1 MKIFRT
7 LGLLVILIA
16 LSAYVYFYEIKGGE
30 EREKQKA
37 MEEKVFHFET
47 DSVDIIEIRSIF
59 NRFWFERSGD
69 NWTIK
74 APVKTG
80 GDKSAINRLLTTMS
94 NITKIREFT
103 IKDGDQ
109 KDYGL
114 VARSVLAI
122 IQFKNGERDSLRFGD
137 ATPVENSN
145 YAGRGDSLVYI
156 LSSSSKQALEK
167 QLFDWRDKSVSKIDY
182 KDVVEMRLR
191 NAKGSFTFV
200 KEGADWYLN
209 EPRRVLAENLTVNTI
224 LRKIQNDKIK
234 SIISEDF
241 KNPNKFRLKKPGYVV
256 DLYLGEGKAHKQL
269 MFSSLKGNVSNGKD
283 DSRPHVFTVDS
294 TFIRE
299 LDKSFFDLRDKK
311 IVSFFNRDRTDSI
324 IVQQGD
330 TIVTFAKDTANTWWL
345 NSGANKVKG
354 WKINSLLSNI
364 FNLKAKEFL
373 LEHTAATRKYGLNQ
387 PERIVRI
394 FKEGKQDVEVHF
406 ASPESTQFVV
416 FCPDSKIVAGVSE
429 SSYDNI
435 EVKTEDYIE
444 VETGT

>member
-59 NRFWFERSGD
+59 NRFRFEKNGE

-74 APVKTG
+74 EPVKTG
-80 GDKSAINRLLTTMS
+80 GDNSAINRLLTTLS

-103 IKDGDQ
+103 ITDGDQ

-191 NAKGSFTFV
+191 NAKGSFSFA

-209 EPRRVLAENLTVNTI
+209 EPRRVPAENLTVNTI
-224 LRKIQNDKIK
+224 LRKFQNDKIK
-234 SIISEDF
+234 SVISEEF

-269 MFSSLKGNVSNGKD
+269 MFSLLKGNVSNGKD
-283 DSRPHVFTVDS
+283 DGRPHVFTVDS

-311 IVSFFNRDRTDSI
+311 IVSFLNRERTDSI

-330 TIVTFAKDTANTWWL
+330 SIVTFTKDTSNTWWL
-345 NSGANKVKG
+345 NSGENKVKG

-364 FNLKAKEFL
+364 FNLKAMEFL
-373 LEHTAATRKYGLNQ
+373 LEHTASTRKYGLNQ
-387 PERIVRI
+387 PERIIRI

-406 ASPESTQFVV
+406 ASPRSTQFVV
-416 FCPDSKIVAGVSE
+416 FCPDSKIVAEVTE
-429 SSYDNI
+429 SSYNNI

-444 VETGT
+444 VETGI